1 MITNPDTVQTFFAVV
16 NGWDSTVANVPPGF
30 RNIQGILITVW
41 VYRGNNSLTGNRRQT
56 LIWANNVAYREYN
69 SKGWTNWVVIDNNK
83 ITTDLAQKAQSII
96 NGINYD
102 VNLTRTY
109 QLEPC
114 KAYLVTAFSYSSD
127 NVDATN
133 NSGAYFVY
141 TPGSIGANGA
151 IKEIYSSNLTLN
163 IDTNCLLSIAGNY
176 QYMHYSITKL

>member
-114 KAYLVTAFSYSSD
+114 KAYLVTAFSYSFD